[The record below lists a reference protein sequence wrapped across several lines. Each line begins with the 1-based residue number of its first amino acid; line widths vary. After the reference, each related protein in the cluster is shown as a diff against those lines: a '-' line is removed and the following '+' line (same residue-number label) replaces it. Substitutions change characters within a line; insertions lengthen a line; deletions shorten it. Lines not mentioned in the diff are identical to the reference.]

1 MNKNQK
7 GILLAVLAAALYA
20 ISTPLS
26 KLLLAELPPTFL
38 AAFLYL
44 GAGVGMSAVSLFQ
57 GVASKKQI
65 ENRLDKSDTPYVI
78 GMILLDVAAPILLL
92 FGLRSATP
100 ENVSL
105 LNNFEIVATALI
117 ALLIFK
123 EKISKRLWL
132 AIGLTTLAC
141 GILSF
146 EGGASMEFSIG
157 SLLVILAASC
167 WGLENNCTRKLSEKD
182 PLQIVVVKGLCS
194 GGISLVI
201 GLATGESL
209 KSLPI
214 ILAAMGLGFVAY
226 GLSIFTYVYAQRFIG
241 AARTSAYYAVS
252 PFIGV
257 LLSLII
263 FRQLPG
269 TTFVFALVVMS
280 FGSYLAAKD

>member
-1 MNKNQK
+1 
-7 GILLAVLAAALYA
+7 V
-20 ISTPLS
+20 
-26 KLLLAELPPTFL
+26 
-38 AAFLYL
+38 
-44 GAGVGMSAVSLFQ
+44 AG
-57 GVASKKQI
+57 KKQI

-146 EGGASMEFSIG
+146 EGGASMEFSLG

-167 WGLENNCTRKLSEKD
+167 WGLVNNCTRKLSEKD
-182 PLQIVVVKGLCS
+182 PLQIVVV
-194 GGISLVI
+194 
-201 GLATGESL
+201 
-209 KSLPI
+209 
-214 ILAAMGLGFVAY
+214 
-226 GLSIFTYVYAQRFIG
+226 
-241 AARTSAYYAVS
+241 
-252 PFIGV
+252 
-257 LLSLII
+257 
-263 FRQLPG
+263 
-269 TTFVFALVVMS
+269 
-280 FGSYLAAKD
+280 

>member
-1 MNKNQK
+1 MENLQSTKSGNISVKNREE
-7 GILLAVLAAALYA
+7 IDMD
-20 ISTPLS
+20 
-26 KLLLAELPPTFL
+26 
-38 AAFLYL
+38 
-44 GAGVGMSAVSLFQ
+44 GVS
-57 GVASKKQI
+57 
-65 ENRLDKSDTPYVI
+65 
-78 GMILLDVAAPILLL
+78 
-92 FGLRSATP
+92 
-100 ENVSL
+100 
-105 LNNFEIVATALI
+105 
-117 ALLIFK
+117 
-123 EKISKRLWL
+123 
-132 AIGLTTLAC
+132 

-209 KSLPI
+209 KSFPI

-269 TTFVFALVVMS
+269 IAFVLALVVMS